1 MNNNTDPLKKLK
13 DYFSKP
19 SEPNT
24 NIEITELEN
33 MEQETEITGKMTG
46 YEPYFY
52 D

>member
-1 MNNNTDPLKKLK
+1 MNNNTDPLKELK

-24 NIEITELEN
+24 NKEVTELEKV
-33 MEQETEITGKMTG
+33 EQETGRMTG

-52 D
+52 E